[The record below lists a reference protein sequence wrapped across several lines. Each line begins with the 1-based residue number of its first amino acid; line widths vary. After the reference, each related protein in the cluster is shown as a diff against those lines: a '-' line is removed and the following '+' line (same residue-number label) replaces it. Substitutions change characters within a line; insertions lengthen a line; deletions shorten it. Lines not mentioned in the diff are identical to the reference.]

1 MNYFRTNIEEMEGYK
16 PGEQLGEGYVKL
28 NTNENPYPPSP
39 QVLEALQREAADTLR
54 LYPAPLADAL
64 RESAASAYGVSPENV
79 MAGNGSDDLLTI
91 AVRAFAGEGDTIA
104 YPWPSYI
111 LYPTLCR
118 IQNANSRQIPFPQN
132 YSLPPELFETNA
144 RLIFVNNPNSPTGT
158 FVPVED
164 VDRLASQVSGIVL
177 VDEAYVDFAEED
189 CLSLIGR
196 HENVVVL
203 RTFSKSFSLAGVR
216 LGLAFSTPA
225 IIEGMMKVKDSYNV
239 DRLSIA
245 AGVAALDDME
255 HMTATAARIV
265 TGRVRLIAELESRG
279 FDVLPSQANFVM
291 AKPSE
296 IPARELYEKLK
307 ERKILIRY
315 FDEPAVADC
324 VRVTVGT
331 PEQIGALLTAID
343 EIVKG

>member
-1 MNYFRTNIEEMEGYK
+1 
-16 PGEQLGEGYVKL
+16 
-28 NTNENPYPPSP
+28 
-39 QVLEALQREAADTLR
+39 
-54 LYPAPLADAL
+54 
-64 RESAASAYGVSPENV
+64 
-79 MAGNGSDDLLTI
+79 
-91 AVRAFAGEGDTIA
+91 
-104 YPWPSYI
+104 
-111 LYPTLCR
+111 
-118 IQNANSRQIPFPQN
+118 
-132 YSLPPELFETNA
+132 
-144 RLIFVNNPNSPTGT
+144 
-158 FVPVED
+158 
-164 VDRLASQVSGIVL
+164 
-177 VDEAYVDFAEED
+177 
-189 CLSLIGR
+189 
-196 HENVVVL
+196 
-203 RTFSKSFSLAGVR
+203 
-216 LGLAFSTPA
+216 
-225 IIEGMMKVKDSYNV
+225 VKDSYNV